1 MSGLPA
7 GSLLGISLLHITQ
20 AQAADVSQLESRT
33 AHGLMIAAGWQRRLP
48 VIEDIT
54 PAEPSMTTLLSGD
67 QDAARLV
74 LNCNGR
80 AADAQKVL
88 KAFGNRLASQA
99 RKPLRFERVVAHGL
113 VHLAP
118 SHHHLGA
125 CGAILDGSASAMAAT
140 CPGCI
145 LMALTPPPLDRSC
158 DFHPGGRVY
167 VDDAELRSLR
177 DQVCRGVHSARGRSA
192 DKPR

>member
-1 MSGLPA
+1 MSCLPP

-20 AQAADVSQLESRT
+20 AQAANVSHLESLT
-33 AHGLMIAAGWQRRLP
+33 THGLMVTAGWQRRLP
-48 VIEDIT
+48 VIEDIA
-54 PAEPSMTTLLSGD
+54 PAEPSMTTLLSD
-67 QDAARLV
+67 EQNTARLV
-74 LNCNGR
+74 LSCGYS
-80 AADAQKVL
+80 AAEVQKAL
-88 KAFGNRLASQA
+88 KTFGNRLALHA
-99 RKPLRFERVVAHGL
+99 RKPLRFERVLAHGL

-118 SHHHLGA
+118 SHHHLAA
-125 CGAILDGSASAMAAT
+125 CGITLDGAASATAAT
-140 CPGCI
+140 CPSCI
-145 LMALTPPPLDRSC
+145 LMALTPPPMDRSF